1 MKLLLILVLK
11 WCACMGVS
19 LYVLYVPGV
28 IGRAVSEGNRSHI
41 FPQGVLATVTLV
53 GGGAGDGVA

>member
-28 IGRAVSEGNRSHI
+28 IGRAVFEGNRSLF

>member
-1 MKLLLILVLK
+1 
-11 WCACMGVS
+11 MGVS

-28 IGRAVSEGNRSHI
+28 IGRAVFEGNRSLF